1 MPSFKDLPNEILVNV
16 LSCVTPDDINNIM
29 LIPPFGHRLQE
40 IISVVLIDSDL
51 SKTPNETG
59 YSSIANHFK
68 VSTTDDINKIVKS
81 SLLAIIILEIDHLSA
96 SMAQLIKQLS
106 NIVVSH
112 VVIRGDTKY
121 CNQLMGLTANL
132 GSKTASMTMPETR
145 RIKIKIPDYDDQ
157 TYPTRLNVP
166 QGATLSFPKMKAI
179 SITCILQ
186 EVNDGIGFFG
196 ETLDLNS
203 WFNTFQAPHLEVF
216 EYNEVHDDDGDDDDG
231 RDINSQM
238 VSLRQ
243 LVNGSTMANL
253 ESLRLHS
260 AALDLVSNLDLP
272 QLTNMMITSIS
283 SLSLINIKAPRLER
297 LRLDVDSIS
306 KLQDCH
312 FPQLRL
318 LSLGD
323 VSSPAPIDE
332 MTFPN
337 MDQVDF
343 NCFNNVREL
352 DILSSNPRVWSR
364 FPLVRLL
371 KICSPPRQYERSD
384 FHSCVLPT
392 LQQLTFSQSNSDL
405 CQCWPFAPND
415 SLKILTLKDTDCD
428 SSRGYGI
435 LLQWYPS
442 LTHFSIYITLSERE
456 VQDIDLSFT
465 NFQGN
470 EHSNLEVLGIRVFK
484 GDLNEIALPRCN
496 LPNLTNLSI
505 SCGDEY
511 RTPDSLVTQ
520 ILGLDTSLY
529 PQLRKLHLKDV
540 FIEEDVDLN
549 FLVNLEAIDLNN
561 VFNIPLIM
569 GEVPHLKSAFIDVTD
584 IEIVKDDHDNVL
596 FPSLECLLLG
606 RSLSTMERQYL
617 INISNANADV
627 IQC

>member
-1 MPSFKDLPNEILVNV
+1 
-16 LSCVTPDDINNIM
+16 
-29 LIPPFGHRLQE
+29 
-40 IISVVLIDSDL
+40 
-51 SKTPNETG
+51 
-59 YSSIANHFK
+59 
-68 VSTTDDINKIVKS
+68 
-81 SLLAIIILEIDHLSA
+81 
-96 SMAQLIKQLS
+96 
-106 NIVVSH
+106 
-112 VVIRGDTKY
+112 
-121 CNQLMGLTANL
+121 
-132 GSKTASMTMPETR
+132 
-145 RIKIKIPDYDDQ
+145 
-157 TYPTRLNVP
+157 
-166 QGATLSFPKMKAI
+166 
-179 SITCILQ
+179 
-186 EVNDGIGFFG
+186 
-196 ETLDLNS
+196 
-203 WFNTFQAPHLEVF
+203 
-216 EYNEVHDDDGDDDDG
+216 
-231 RDINSQM
+231 
-238 VSLRQ
+238 
-243 LVNGSTMANL
+243 
-253 ESLRLHS
+253 
-260 AALDLVSNLDLP
+260 
-272 QLTNMMITSIS
+272 MMITSIS

-364 FPLVRLL
+364 FPL
-371 KICSPPRQYERSD
+371 
-384 FHSCVLPT
+384 F
-392 LQQLTFSQSNSDL
+392 
-405 CQCWPFAPND
+405 
-415 SLKILTLKDTDCD
+415 
-428 SSRGYGI
+428 
-435 LLQWYPS
+435 
-442 LTHFSIYITLSERE
+442 
-456 VQDIDLSFT
+456 
-465 NFQGN
+465 
-470 EHSNLEVLGIRVFK
+470 FK